1 MKITKAEKR
10 DKKSHRRKNGM
21 KINGK
26 SVFTIQNILIKRKEK

>member
-26 SVFTIQNILIKRKEK
+26 SVFTIQDILIKRKEK